1 MGTRRVTVARA
12 ALLAAALLLPS
23 CSGSAGDTAKTATT
37 TSEATTKADGAGNRE
52 GPVVGQPTDLSV
64 EVDPDDPTEPATFD
78 VSPGTETVTVTG
90 AEPGERM
97 SLVDGSGKRLIIL
110 RTDKYG
116 QAHFAYLPTE
126 LLEFQTGEHA
136 ELPNMEGTVVEAGA
150 GYTIRAEDRNPVQ
163 ASEEFTVRGRDD
175 SPPGSY
181 FDQQAGNLVPPGNQT
196 QMFGYVTTRDGVK
209 LSVMVRLPG
218 PADQGPYPTVVEYS
232 GYGPSNPGATE
243 PGSMVAGFVGYAT
256 VGVNMRGTGCSGG
269 VFDVFNT
276 AQQVDGYDVIEAIA
290 RQPWVK
296 DHKVGMVGLSYSGIT
311 QLYTAATDPPSL
323 AGVTALSVIK
333 DPWLEQWPGGVYNG
347 GFTKQWLRERDN
359 QSAAGG
365 TTWVQKRIDE
375 GDTTCEEHQKLREQN
390 IDFESFG
397 RSLEHRPDQ
406 ADGRDLSKLVSKIK
420 VPVYLTGAWQ
430 DEQTGPQFADM
441 LGNFT
446 GTTVHKF
453 VLFNGR
459 HPDGYTPF
467 NLSRWYEFLELYV
480 NHKVPKL
487 NPVIR
492 SLAPAVFEEFFGIPG
507 LEFAPDRFEAFTP
520 DQYDEA
526 RAWYEA
532 TPDVHVMFDVG
543 SDTTHP
549 GKPTPSYTKDYETW
563 PPAGT
568 ATKAFYLDADGTLS
582 DVRPRRTGVD
592 RFLNDPPSA
601 DKVFFA
607 PDPGYVLLA
616 PTWTFDW
623 TDFDQDKAISYVSR
637 PFREDT
643 VLGGPGFAE
652 LAMRVPDGDA
662 DVQVTVSLVDRAGTE
677 WHVTSGLLRLSD
689 RKVAS
694 TEGLRVDRTFSV
706 EDSEPMPAGK
716 FENVK
721 VALPSFAQ
729 TFRAGD
735 RLKVSIS
742 GPGRD
747 FGAWAFEAIGED
759 NAPRDVARGSGQAS
773 RLMLGVLPGITDVPD
788 LVAACPSLRGQA
800 CRPYQARTNRSAD

>member
-1 MGTRRVTVARA
+1 MKVCASAVMAV
-12 ALLAAALLLPS
+12 ALLLAS
-23 CSGSAGDTAKTATT
+23 CSGSSNSSEAGSTT
-37 TSEATTKADGAGNRE
+37 TTAAAGKRDGGT
-52 GPVVGQPTDLSV
+52 GGGQPTDLPV
-64 EVDPDDPTEPATFD
+64 QVDPDQPTAQATFD

-97 SLVDGSGKRLIIL
+97 SLVDRDGKRLIIL
-110 RTDKYG
+110 RTDKFG
-116 QAHFAYLPTE
+116 QAHFAYIPTE
-126 LLEFQTGEHA
+126 LLEFQTGGKA
-136 ELPNMEGTVVEAGA
+136 QLPSMDGTVVEAGD
-150 GYTIRAEDRNPVQ
+150 GYTIRAEDRSPVQ
-163 ASEEFTVRGRDD
+163 VSDAFKVLGRDD
-175 SPPGSY
+175 NPPGSF
-181 FDQQAGNLVPPGNQT
+181 FDQQAGDLVPPNDQT

-218 PADQGPYPTVVEYS
+218 PPSKGPYPTVIEYS

-243 PGSMVAGFVGYAT
+243 PGSMIAGFVGYAS

-276 AQQVDGYDVIEAIA
+276 AQQVDGYDAVEAIA

-323 AGVTALSVIK
+323 AGVTSLSVIK

-347 GFTKQWLRERDN
+347 GFTKQWLSERDS

-390 IDFESFG
+390 IDFEAFG
-397 RSLEHRPDQ
+397 RSLEHRPAQ

-420 VPVYLTGAWQ
+420 VPVYLSGAWQ

-446 GTTVHKF
+446 STPVHKF

-487 NPVIR
+487 DPAIR
-492 SLAPAVFEEFFGIPG
+492 ALAPAVFEQFFHIPG
-507 LEFAPDRFEAFTP
+507 LEFAPDRFESFTP
-520 DQYDEA
+520 DQYEEA
-526 RAWYEA
+526 KAWYEA

-543 SDTTHP
+543 ADAEHP

-563 PPAGT
+563 PPAGI
-568 ATKAFYLDADGTLS
+568 ATKAFYLDANGALS

-592 RFLNDPPSA
+592 RFLNDPDSA
-601 DKVFFA
+601 SKTFFA
-607 PDPGYVLLA
+607 PDPGYELLA

-623 TDFDQDKAISYVSR
+623 TDFAPGNAVSYVSK
-637 PFREDT
+637 PFAADT
-643 VLGGPGFAE
+643 VLGGPGYAE
-652 LAMRVPDGDA
+652 LEMRVPDGDA
-662 DVQVTVSLVDRAGTE
+662 DVQVSLSLIDTAGTE
-677 WHVTSGLLRLSD
+677 WHVTTGLLRLSD
-689 RKVAS
+689 RKIAS
-694 TEGLRVDRTFSV
+694 TDGLRIDRTFSV

-716 FENVK
+716 FEVVK

-729 TFRAGD
+729 TFRKGD
-735 RLKVSIS
+735 RLKVEIS

-747 FGAWAFEAIGED
+747 FGAWAFEAIGDEGT
-759 NAPRDVARGSGQAS
+759 PRDITRGAGQAS
-773 RLMLGVLPGITDVPD
+773 RLMLGVLPGITDIPD
-788 LVAACPSLRGQA
+788 VVAACPSLRGQA
-800 CRPYQARTNRSAD
+800 CRTYEARTNTPAE